1 MKEQMHKQKSSSFN
15 DICLSSTKFVWKLA
29 GTMLVSFCWV
39 SMAASPSWGQS
50 QRVDIELQIGVVQR
64 FGSKAN
70 DNLTVKATEG
80 EKLALRYQTIDGE
93 AIVHTESIKLQVAM
107 YPLPEPI
114 LQERVVLSSH
124 RSFESAEQSALL
136 WRARGIETEI
146 AHPDRWQV
154 WAKRSVYH
162 TPLLRRLLLKSL
174 KAHGDDTS
182 YMETKVLR
190 QFPQAFW
197 ILDGYRYNR
206 HQLDII
212 SGKDLIQVS
221 KELDGQSIKHLYGGS
236 LRLQLNAYGSYTLVN
251 KVPLE
256 TYLRGVVPHEIGAE
270 APEAALEA
278 QAILARTYVLR
289 NLRRF
294 AIDDYQL
301 CATPECQVYKGLAQ
315 TYGAVDKAIA
325 ATKGLVLTYNNQL
338 VDALYS
344 STTGGITAPY
354 SDLWDGPERP
364 YLTAVVDSVRNV
376 WDLDNKS
383 LASES
388 NFRSFIN
395 LKKGFNEED
404 WDWFRWRYET
414 SLSDMTKFL
423 NKYLKRRKH
432 PQAGFQK
439 IHWVQVV
446 ERSPAGRVLKME
458 VQTDKGRI
466 EIEKDQIRDAFWA
479 PISTLFYIEPL
490 YRDDRTLRGYAF
502 VGGGFGHGVGLSQAG
517 SHRLGQ
523 MGWSSERILSFYFP
537 GTHIQQIHEEIIFW
551 QHPPSTNASA
561 GLSNLY
567 QGNVVSG
574 Y

>member
-1 MKEQMHKQKSSSFN
+1 MHKHKSSSFS
-15 DICLSSTKFVWKLA
+15 DICVLNTKFVLKLA

-39 SMAASPSWGQS
+39 SITASASWGQS
-50 QRVDIELQIGVVQR
+50 RFVNIELQIGVVQR
-64 FGSKAN
+64 FGSQSN
-70 DNLTVKATEG
+70 DSLTLTAKEG
-80 EKLALRYQTIDGE
+80 DRLALRYQTLDGVE
-93 AIVHTESIKLQVAM
+93 TVETESVKLQVTM
-107 YPLPEPI
+107 RPLPEPI
-114 LQERVVLSSH
+114 LQERVVLSTH

-162 TPLLRRLLLKSL
+162 TPLLRRLLHKSL
-174 KAHGDDTS
+174 QSNGDDTS
-182 YMETKVLR
+182 YLETKVLR

-197 ILDGYRYNR
+197 ELDGYRYNR
-206 HQLDII
+206 HQLDIT
-212 SGKDLIQVS
+212 SGKDLIQVT
-221 KELDGQSIKHLYGGS
+221 KELDGQSSKHLYGGS

-315 TYGAVDKAIA
+315 TYPAVDRAIA
-325 ATKGLVLTYNNQL
+325 ATKGLVLTYNNEL

-344 STTGGITAPY
+344 STTGGITAPF

-364 YLTAVVDSVRNV
+364 YLTAVVDAVGNV
-376 WDLDNKS
+376 WDLNSKS

-395 LKKGFNEED
+395 LKEGFNEED

-414 SLSDMTKFL
+414 NLSDMTEFL
-423 NKYLKRRKH
+423 QKYLKRRKH

-466 EIEKDQIRDAFWA
+466 EIEKDQIRNAFWA

-490 YRDDRTLRGYAF
+490 YKDDLALKGYAF

-517 SHRLGQ
+517 SHRLGKL
-523 MGWSSERILSFYFP
+523 GWSSERILSFYFP

-551 QHPPSTNASA
+551 QQPPSNNGSEPSELASR
-561 GLSNLY
+561 
-567 QGNVVSG
+567 V
-574 Y
+574 